1 MAKRTSENRRARHR
15 RELIAEIL
23 TIARRQLESNGPG
36 GVSWRGI
43 AGDVGMDP
51 ASLYTYFDNLH
62 ALYTALI
69 VDSHLALTA
78 AIVVADGTVAEHDGS
93 ARVLACV
100 RAYRQWALA
109 HRGQFNLIT
118 TDAIPGY
125 VAPADAPSLEAEL
138 EQGRVMLRA
147 LGVAIGHRYG
157 ELENLA
163 VEEFS
168 DLMGLS
174 GLVHGLVALE
184 VNHHMPFITDPER
197 LLTAQVDRYVRGLR
211 EEIRAPE
218 CSPG

>member
-1 MAKRTSENRRARHR
+1 MAKQSSDNRRARHR

-23 TIARRQLESNGPG
+23 TIGRRQLESNGPG

-78 AIVVADGTVAEHDGS
+78 VIVAADGVADENDGS

-100 RAYRQWALA
+100 RAYRQWALT

-125 VAPADAPSLEAEL
+125 VAPSDAPSLDAEL

-147 LGVAIGHRYG
+147 LGLATGRRYG
-157 ELENLA
+157 ELESLT
-163 VEEFS
+163 VDEFS
-168 DLMGLS
+168 DFMGLS
-174 GLVHGLVALE
+174 GLLHGLVALE
-184 VNHHMPFITDPER
+184 VNHHMPFIKDPER
-197 LLTAQVDRYVRGLR
+197 LLIAQVDRYVRGLS
-211 EEIRAPE
+211 EEIRAEE
-218 CSPG
+218 CSRG